1 MARRQGWHGER
12 VRSWR
17 RALATATT
25 VLALVVL
32 PGCGDSPDER
42 AQAIGYSLEQVEG
55 VSRVETSTPSGMFT
69 REVHATAHITGP
81 IRRETY
87 ERVAS
92 AVREYR
98 TQERTGAFG
107 SPAEVWVE
115 GSIGRVPV
123 PTDDAAAD
131 LVAAWVEE
139 LADVSDPVTGYE
151 IDGTTRYHIALTT
164 DDPLAAARRYATG
177 DGALASD
184 PDIPA
189 TFTAARPGPDAR
201 TGDGVES
208 IEVPL
213 GDPDTVA
220 QLDALRRSSEVAG
233 RGEPALLRLFNE
245 TVTVAVEGQKP
256 AELVSLHADVAELA
270 CDHLGVSTRSGA
282 FSVEGCGDLTGARE
296 LVASL
301 KGFDLISFEADTNPD
316 AVQVVGVR
324 EVDDLLAVTE
334 LDLED
339 RLYLVKAGSSRT
351 GLVSVTG
358 TTADMRALAP
368 VAAAAA
374 GDGREVTAARASDDG
389 EVDVTIT
396 GEIPDPAATFRAMRE
411 ASWSGELTF
420 GIRTPEPRRSAVRW
434 TSTVDGPAQ
443 RVGPIR
449 GDADERTMGEATKA
463 LVAAWDASVV

>member
-1 MARRQGWHGER
+1 M
-12 VRSWR
+12 
-17 RALATATT
+17 
-25 VLALVVL
+25 
-32 PGCGDSPDER
+32 
-42 AQAIGYSLEQVEG
+42 
-55 VSRVETSTPSGMFT
+55 SRVETSTPSGMFT
-69 REVHATAHITGP
+69 REVHATAHVDGP

-87 ERVAS
+87 ERVAA

-115 GSIGRVPV
+115 GSIGRAPL
-123 PTDDAAAD
+123 PSDEAALD
-131 LVAAWVEE
+131 LVASWVEE

-151 IDGTTRYHIALTT
+151 IDGITRYHIALTT
-164 DDPLAAARRYATG
+164 DDPLAAAHRYATG

-201 TGDGVES
+201 TGDGLES
-208 IEVPL
+208 VEVPL
-213 GDPDTVA
+213 GDPDTA
-220 QLDALRRSSEVAG
+220 SQLDALERSSEVAG
-233 RGEPALLRLFNE
+233 RGGPALLRLFNE
-245 TVTVAVEGQKP
+245 TVSVAVEGQKP
-256 AELVSLHADVAELA
+256 AELVGLHADVAEVA

-301 KGFDLISFEADTNPD
+301 RGFDLTSFEADTNPD

-374 GDGREVTAARASDDG
+374 GDGREVTAARAASLR
-389 EVDVTIT
+389 
-396 GEIPDPAATFRAMRE
+396 RAMDLEGGRAGAARRAHPGRRRRE
-411 ASWSGELTF
+411 DHGRGDE
-420 GIRTPEPRRSAVRW
+420 GPRRSVGCVCRLTRPFAVRA
-434 TSTVDGPAQ
+434 GPATT
-443 RVGPIR
+443 RRPRGRPGRPCSTGPCR
-449 GDADERTMGEATKA
+449 GWSGRSPGPPRTARCAGSAG
-463 LVAAWDASVV
+463 